1 MGFWQ
6 GLNEGLTYVL
16 DKKAA
21 KESEEQDRAFKTKMY
36 QQQLRDGRMD
46 SLFKVALERG
56 AFTQSASNNTHEL
69 NVLRQ
74 LGASDEVL
82 EMVAGYSTES
92 LQEAVTTLQEKRKAR
107 EGSPLTVGPAEVDA
121 FLSTAVNT
129 VSEGGDPDY
138 NKAAALLGLDLEDL
152 DKPFAGGMTYKDVLK
167 GGLATPNTRKTTFLD
182 TYTGKP
188 LSTTDVNTIQEG
200 AKANLA
206 DSLKAN
212 MAATAK
218 VASMFTAKESVSTL
232 TQAEEDEKKR
242 INARMMALT
251 DAEKDLEDRDSITAA
266 IQLVGG
272 QAIMPLI
279 MNNPVALQYAFPAGW
294 KSAIESY
301 TFASE
306 EDLQKAV
313 DEQRVFRGDIVIVNG
328 EVGTVANRVRT
339 Q

>member
-1 MGFWQ
+1 MGFLT
-6 GLNEGLTYVL
+6 GLSEGLTYVL
-16 DKKAA
+16 ERKAEKEA
-21 KESEEQDRAFKTKMY
+21 KEQDRAYQTEMY

-56 AFTQSASNNTHEL
+56 AFAQSAANNTHEL
-69 NVLRQ
+69 SVLRQ
-74 LGASDEVL
+74 LGASDEML

-138 NKAAALLGLDLEDL
+138 NKAAALLGLDPEDL
-152 DKPFAGGMTYKDVLK
+152 DKPFAGGMTYEDILK
-167 GGLATPNTRKTTFLD
+167 GALGTQRTGKTTFLD

-188 LSTTDVNTIQEG
+188 LTGTDVTNILTGAREG
-200 AKANLA
+200 LE
-206 DSLKAN
+206 DSLKAEIVATSRVARGF
-212 MAATAK
+212 AAKAAAK
-218 VASMFTAKESVSTL
+218 TL
-232 TQAEEDEKKR
+232 TDREKTQNNIIIAKQRALAEAEEDLK
-242 INARMMALT
+242 NG
-251 DAEKDLEDRDSITAA
+251 SVTAA

-272 QAIMPLI
+272 QAIMPLLQT
-279 MNNPVALQYAFPAGW
+279 NSAALNYNFGQGW
-294 KSAIESY
+294 VSSINKY
-301 TFASE
+301 TFSSN

-313 DEQRVFRGDIVIVNG
+313 DEHRVNPGDLVVVNG
-328 EVGTVANRVRT
+328 VIGTAIDRPRT

>member
-1 MGFWQ
+1 MGFLT
-6 GLNEGLTYVL
+6 GLSEGLTYVL
-16 DKKAA
+16 ERKAEKEA
-21 KESEEQDRAFKTKMY
+21 KEQDRAYQTEMY

-69 NVLRQ
+69 SVLKQ
-74 LGASDEVL
+74 LGASDEML

-92 LQEAVTTLQEKRKAR
+92 LQEAITTLQEKKKAR
-107 EGSPLTVGPAEVDA
+107 DGSPLTVGPAEVDA

-138 NKAAALLGLDLEDL
+138 NKAAALLGLDPEDL
-152 DKPFAGGMTYKDVLK
+152 DKPFAGGMTYMDVLK

-182 TYTGKP
+182 TFTGKP
-188 LSTTDVNTIQEG
+188 LSTTDVDNIQKG
-200 AKANLA
+200 AKENLE
-206 DSLKAN
+206 DSLKAQIVK
-212 MAATAK
+212 TAK
-218 VASMFTAKESVSTL
+218 VARGFADKAAAGTL
-232 TQAEEDEKKR
+232 TDKEKTQNNIIIAKQRALAEAEEDLKR
-242 INARMMALT
+242 G
-251 DAEKDLEDRDSITAA
+251 SITAA
-266 IQLVGG
+266 IYHAGG

-294 KSAIESY
+294 RPTIERY

-313 DEQRVFRGDIVIVNG
+313 DEHRVFRNDIVIVNG
-328 EVGTVANRVRT
+328 EVGTAADRVRT